1 MKKILFLLILF
12 FNIQLACFQDEWSVK
27 AGFKAEAQH
36 MYKEAGDN
44 CQKGNKWYMVSELCD
59 GAEESTHTC
68 QYCGLYF
75 SLERDR
81 KSHQRKCKF
90 RPHIEYEYD
99 KSGNRI
105 ERRTINYRQGYKV
118 VADNEPITHR
128 DDLEFFFNFT
138 FIAILQKKES
148 FEDDCSYCRFI

>member
-1 MKKILFLLILF
+1 MILFA
-12 FNIQLACFQDEWSVK
+12 NIQLAFINEQWSLVI
-27 AGFKAEAQH
+27 GTEVMAQH

-44 CQKGNKWYMVSELCD
+44 CQKGNKWYMVSELCE
-59 GAEESTHTC
+59 GADESSHTY

-75 SLERDR
+75 TLERDR
-81 KSHQRKCKF
+81 NTHQRICKF

-105 ERRTINYRQGYKV
+105 ERRTIHYRQGYKV

-128 DDLEFFFNFT
+128 NGLEYLFNFT
-138 FIAILQKKES
+138 FVAILQKNER
-148 FEDDCSYCRFI
+148 FEDDCSYCRTV